1 MVVAERPRLACRRG
15 ADSTGMVDALKSQL
29 SHMARY
35 ACAALLLLTVLSSS
49 LLPRT
54 VLPSFFVVCCAVG
67 PCPSAHP
74 PTWQHGNMA
83 RALVP
88 SCKLPPHLHHEPDRD
103 PTCNTHLTLERQ
115 RARGGGLMR
124 RARLCTSLR
133 VSWRVQR
140 SHAVYLQPRLSQA
153 GV

>member
-74 PTWQHGNMA
+74 HVLLRTPQHGNMA
-83 RALVP
+83 TWRAP
-88 SCKLPPHLHHEPDRD
+88 WCRRASYR
-103 PTCNTHLTLERQ
+103 PTCTTNLTVTPLATLISPWSDSE
-115 RARGGGLMR
+115 
-124 RARLCTSLR
+124 
-133 VSWRVQR
+133 
-140 SHAVYLQPRLSQA
+140 HEAVD
-153 GV
+153 